1 MVVYSVI
8 RRLMTLLAA
17 QATLS
22 ATSEAA
28 LRQAASATKT
38 AQDLMTQNEKAE
50 TGADSKEL
58 EEALSTLKQELA
70 EAKKGNNLYCPD
82 FVF

>member
-1 MVVYSVI
+1 
-8 RRLMTLLAA
+8 MTLLAA

-28 LRQAASATKT
+28 LRQAASASK
-38 AQDLMTQNEKAE
+38 AAEDLMSKNEKVD
-50 TGADSKEL
+50 TSADSKEL

-70 EAKKGNNLYCPD
+70 EAKKGNDLYYCPES
-82 FVF
+82 V